1 MKRLYRYSLHAS
13 SLIELQRVVQPSC
26 KPVERKLQTKKTN
39 EKGGTSTMFSI
50 KQVATNL
57 GMSTQAIYKQKDELI
72 EKGYM
77 EKNSQGNWEINNTGF
92 NYLQDKKIAYMQQ
105 HTNQPMQPVTNQPIK
120 EEQPEAEEKTE
131 KVDISI
137 DDKVANLL
145 LNHYK
150 EQLQTITNQ
159 LQEMTEQR
167 DYFKAKFEEKDNLCN
182 QYMNSHLLPPT
193 EDEARAKQEKR
204 KQNIFKRLFGKGE

>member
-1 MKRLYRYSLHAS
+1 
-13 SLIELQRVVQPSC
+13 
-26 KPVERKLQTKKTN
+26 
-39 EKGGTSTMFSI
+39 MFSI

-105 HTNQPMQPVTNQPIK
+105 HTNQPIQPVTNQPIK

-193 EDEARAKQEKR
+193 EEEARAKQEKQ
-204 KQNIFKRLFGKGE
+204 KQSIFKRLFGKGE

>member
-1 MKRLYRYSLHAS
+1 
-13 SLIELQRVVQPSC
+13 
-26 KPVERKLQTKKTN
+26 
-39 EKGGTSTMFSI
+39 MFSI

-105 HTNQPMQPVTNQPIK
+105 HTNQPIQPVTNQPIK

-131 KVDISI
+131 KVDIST

-193 EDEARAKQEKR
+193 EEEARAKQEKQ
-204 KQNIFKRLFGKGE
+204 KQSIFKRLFGKGE